1 MDSFDHFTNL
11 RGCRCI
17 FTDNETPSRE
27 AASQQLALDAKGSK
41 IKGQMRK

>member
-11 RGCRCI
+11 RGYRCI
-17 FTDNETPSRE
+17 FTDNETPSR